1 MLSRFRSDKGQREI
15 IAGLSS
21 GSVDICIG
29 THRLVQRDV
38 EFKNLGLVVIDEE
51 QRFGVAH
58 KERLK
63 QLRREVDVLTLTAT
77 PIPRTLHMGL
87 VGVRDM
93 SVLET
98 APEARLPVRTY
109 VTDYDDGLVSE
120 AILREIDRGGQVYF
134 VNNRVQGIE
143 TIANRL
149 RRLVPEAR
157 IAIAHGQMPEDQ
169 LEQTMLAFAEGEYD
183 VLVCTTIIESGLD
196 IPNANTLVVNSAHRF
211 GLAQL
216 YQLRGRVGRSASRA
230 YAYLLY
236 AKDMSLSEIAQERL
250 KTIFEATELG
260 AGMRIA
266 MKDLEIRGAG
276 NLLGAAQS
284 GHIAAVGFDLYCQ
297 MVTDAV
303 SELKGEPV
311 TEPIEITIDLPVD
324 ANLPREYVTRDD
336 ARMEAYRRLA
346 A

>member
-1 MLSRFRSDKGQREI
+1 MESPRPMDRLLVGDVGFGKTEVALRAAFKAVQDGRQVAVLVPTTVLAQQHYNTFRDRLSAFPVKVEMLSRFRSDKEQREI
-15 IAGLSS
+15 LKGLAS
-21 GSVDICIG
+21 GGIDIVIG
-29 THRLVQRDV
+29 THRLVQKDV
-38 EFKNLGLVVIDEE
+38 EFKSLGLVVIDEE

-109 VTDYDDGLVSE
+109 VTDYDDGLVAE

-149 RRLVPEAR
+149 RKLAPEAR
-157 IAIAHGQMPEDQ
+157 IGVAHGQMNEDQ
-169 LEQTMLAFAEGEYD
+169 LERTMLAFAEGEFD

-196 IPNANTLVVNSAHRF
+196 IPNANTLVVNSAH
-211 GLAQL
+211 
-216 YQLRGRVGRSASRA
+216 
-230 YAYLLY
+230 
-236 AKDMSLSEIAQERL
+236 
-250 KTIFEATELG
+250 
-260 AGMRIA
+260 
-266 MKDLEIRGAG
+266 
-276 NLLGAAQS
+276 
-284 GHIAAVGFDLYCQ
+284 
-297 MVTDAV
+297 
-303 SELKGEPV
+303 
-311 TEPIEITIDLPVD
+311 
-324 ANLPREYVTRDD
+324 
-336 ARMEAYRRLA
+336 
-346 A
+346 

>member
-1 MLSRFRSDKGQREI
+1 MLSRFRSDKEQREI
-15 IAGLSS
+15 IGGLAS
-21 GSVDICIG
+21 GTVDICIG
-29 THRLVQRDV
+29 THRLVQHDV
-38 EFKNLGLVVIDEE
+38 EFKNLGLVIIDEE

-77 PIPRTLHMGL
+77 PIPRTLHMAL

-98 APEARLPVRTY
+98 APEDRLPIRTY
-109 VTDYDDGLVSE
+109 VTEYDDGLVQE

-134 VNNRVQGIE
+134 VHNRVQSIE

-157 IAIAHGQMPEDQ
+157 IAVGHGQMPEDQ

-196 IPNANTLVVNSAHRF
+196 IPNANTMIINSAHRF

-236 AKDMSLSEIAQERL
+236 AKDMALERDR
-250 KTIFEATELG
+250 AG
-260 AGMRIA
+260 AAADHLRGHRA
-266 MKDLEIRGAG
+266 GRGHAHRHEGPRDPRRRQPARRGAER
-276 NLLGAAQS
+276 A
-284 GHIAAVGFDLYCQ
+284 H
-297 MVTDAV
+297 
-303 SELKGEPV
+303 
-311 TEPIEITIDLPVD
+311 
-324 ANLPREYVTRDD
+324 RR
-336 ARMEAYRRLA
+336 RRLRPVHQA
-346 A
+346 AGRAGRPAQGAP